1 MNGDTPYGQ
10 GPLDRCLGH
19 WWRCWRSRM
28 GLRCLRS
35 LGKAARAEEEDA
47 SGVGGA
53 GPETPD
59 LLQSVSGSRPGW
71 WIRTS
76 MARLS
81 MSSGGMRRAPAR
93 SSCAGASHLQAHA
106 AESGCSLVLS
116 LLDVWRAGADAAWKH
131 WKRKKKFTYLPV
143 SAVLSFNS
151 CAIVTKQICPAFK
164 ILQGWIQVMLGHVQ
178 RWSSLYMETGFE
190 LGCAVSYLMV

>member
-143 SAVLSFNS
+143 WSIMPVQEVENRAS
-151 CAIVTKQICPAFK
+151 PARFS
-164 ILQGWIQVMLGHVQ
+164 ILRGKSEGMD
-178 RWSSLYMETGFE
+178 SSDAGTCTEMELIIYGDRF
-190 LGCAVSYLMV
+190 